1 MSMLQQVPLSLWEI
15 SQELGNMG
23 TEQLSGKDD
32 LGVYRKRVGS
42 ALKGAPVIDY
52 TSEGTRASRMQRWDK
67 LRNDRDGLAATRYQQ
82 ALRYRAQRIFKW
94 IYKKPPNTP
103 PKFLG

>member
-23 TEQLSGKDD
+23 TEQLSGEDD

-52 TSEGTRASRMQRWDK
+52 TSEGTRASRLQRWDK

-82 ALRYRAQRIFKW
+82 ALRYRAQRIFK
-94 IYKKPPNTP
+94 
-103 PKFLG
+103 